1 MKKFSKLLLILL
13 TLVCFTNVKA
23 ETLTE
28 DSADKSSDATLKDV
42 VINSEKVVCTD
53 YVCEQIIENND
64 INKVVI
70 TYKTNDEKASVSE
83 EKLEKDLNEGLNEFK
98 IVVTAEDGTTKDYT
112 FKITK
117 KVLSTDSSLKKITV
131 NGTEVTL
138 KTGVVKYNVDVS
150 YASKKIEIAVEPNSS
165 KAN

>member
-28 DSADKSSDATLKDV
+28 DSFY
-42 VINSEKVVCTD
+42 SEKNAKIFASLASLLESKTPIVCTD

-83 EKLEKDLNEGLNEFK
+83 EKLEKNLNEGLNEFK
-98 IVVTAEDGTTKDYT
+98 VVVTAEDGTTKSTYT
-112 FKITK
+112 INITREIIE
-117 KVLSTDSSLKKITV
+117 TD
-131 NGTEVTL
+131 E
-138 KTGVVKYNVDVS
+138 
-150 YASKKIEIAVEPNSS
+150 SKKENNVEIEEN
-165 KAN
+165 